1 MGFQNRFHLLRT
13 WNILWTDK
21 KMLRMKFF
29 VCLWYYIFILRPIN
43 FLSHLVHVIV
53 THVHIPIPQIN

>member
-21 KMLRMKFF
+21 KNVKNEVLCMLVVLYFHLETDK
-29 VCLWYYIFILRPIN
+29 
-43 FLSHLVHVIV
+43 LSFPLGARNSNSCSYSH
-53 THVHIPIPQIN
+53 PSD